1 MKGRMRIKGSLKKVL
16 IIILSLVLT
25 FSVGIQSVN
34 ANAVDKLTIKI
45 GYFGWPTSDYV
56 EKKVFKAS
64 DLYNM
69 GTIKRD
75 YTYWDGGKRVAIDS
89 SIGVQLTDIIDAAGI
104 DQSSIAQMDFW
115 TADSGNGAFTS
126 FTWQQLL
133 GTKRY
138 YFKNLAACFEYADEK
153 NKKEDKK
160 DKQEEKQEEKQDNSG
175 KDDGKQEDKKDDSG
189 KDDGKQEDKGGSD
202 SQDIEVEVSGLD
214 LDMAP
219 TGASS
224 TNGRKVVIN
233 KDKAWKN
240 AKRVPAMMA
249 LEENWTW
256 YEIGTSNA
264 SGTDNL
270 GTSNRFRLNFG
281 QAKPD
286 EKRTF
291 NSAKQVHTI
300 YIMFSGTPKLTSKET
315 NINAKVGSSHQLK
328 VSAAAADKELE
339 KKIEK
344 GITWSSSDDSIVSVD
359 SNGNLQFNK
368 DGTAKVYAKSNGA
381 VKEFTVNVGDQQG
394 GGGGEGSGEGTGTG
408 GKDKD
413 KATETK
419 KQVVRI
425 DPKSNSFVL
434 SDAASQRLKLALNR
448 QADADEASMNTHQEE
463 MDNDAEQLKVKKDI
477 NSMAFALFGINGALA
492 AAGAAFGVYRYKRQR
507 WGKLNGNNNEH
518 I

>member
-1 MKGRMRIKGSLKKVL
+1 MKKIL

-153 NKKEDKK
+153 D
-160 DKQEEKQEEKQDNSG
+160 
-175 KDDGKQEDKKDDSG
+175 KDDKSDDKSDEKKDDSG
-189 KDDGKQEDKGGSD
+189 KQEEQPKQDDQDNQDEDG
-202 SQDIEVEVSGLD
+202 QDIEVEVSGLD

-328 VSAAAADKELE
+328 VSAAAADAALE

-344 GITWSSSDDSIVSVD
+344 SITWSTSDESIVSVD

-381 VKEFTVNVGDQQG
+381 VKEFTVTVGDQQG
-394 GGGGEGSGEGTGTG
+394 GGEGNGEGSGTG
-408 GKDKD
+408 GKGNPDKD
-413 KATETK
+413 KGANTK
-419 KQVVRI
+419 KELVKI
-425 DPKSNSFVL
+425 DAKSNSFIL

>member
-1 MKGRMRIKGSLKKVL
+1 MRIKSTLKKIL
-16 IIILSLVLT
+16 ILMLSLVLT
-25 FSVGIQSVN
+25 FSIGIQSVN

-153 NKKEDKK
+153 DKK
-160 DKQEEKQEEKQDNSG
+160 DKDKEDSKEK
-175 KDDGKQEDKKDDSG
+175 DKKDDSG
-189 KDDGKQEDKGGSD
+189 SKDKEEKQPEPAD
-202 SQDIEVEVSGLD
+202 QDDDENIEVEVSGLD
-214 LDMAP
+214 LEMAP
-219 TGASS
+219 TGGSS
-224 TNGRKVVIN
+224 TDGRKVVIN

-281 QAKPD
+281 QAAPD

-300 YIMFSGTPKLTSKET
+300 YIMFSGTPKLTSGET

-419 KQVVRI
+419 KQVVKI

-463 MDNDAEQLKVKKDI
+463 MDSDAEQLKVKRNI
-477 NSMAFALFGINGALA
+477 NSMALVLFGINGALA

-507 WGKLNGNNNEH
+507 WGK
-518 I
+518 